1 MSQLFSSGGQSIGAS
16 ALVPYV
22 KTSIEQNFEF
32 HNIQSHS
39 WAGDMGLTVQL
50 PQPNET
56 LQLRNPKVKPWSP
69 SNNFARSLVLR
80 VSWVIIVW
88 ELL

>member
-56 LQLRNPKVKPWSP
+56 LQLRNPKVKPRSP
-69 SNNFARSLVLR
+69 STNFA
-80 VSWVIIVW
+80 
-88 ELL
+88 